1 MRSAFIIS
9 ILIFYVVHA
18 AHGQT
23 KIIDSLQQRIY
34 KTPNPQAKLQ
44 VILKLCEE
52 YRSLQR
58 DTLDYYARVAME
70 MAAQIGDVRSKDL
83 AQFALANS
91 HFRWGWMDSALY
103 VIEPL
108 FINNT
113 VENPATRDFYF
124 KLARQKA
131 MYYGNK
137 SRYPEALSLL
147 HQIVNEA
154 DKYSDSLTMG
164 ANLNSI
170 GSISLEKKEPYVAL
184 RWFKRAYAVTSSHP
198 KFDPILAAIYSNM
211 ADAFNQINKMDSAIA
226 YIEKGIRLF
235 RKTEN
240 LMNLAHVLQKKS
252 TIFLHAK
259 KIPEAEVALKEM
271 ISVRQQMNDG
281 SMWVDDNLALV
292 DFYLQT
298 NQVDKAIA
306 VCLQALYPVAS
317 PGGKETISFTRS
329 IHLRLSYHEALARC
343 YAVAGNK
350 KLEKET
356 LVKIELIKDSIN
368 QIEAAAKDSIYQAQ
382 ALADMK
388 AKYESQKRENT
399 ILQQEFSISR
409 KNYWIAGIII
419 FLLFAAILAW
429 VLFNG
434 YQKRQKIKTEL
445 LVEKEK
451 QSANEAVKQA
461 EENERK
467 RIAADLHD
475 NLGAYAASIASN
487 LDIIKGEVP
496 EEAPAT
502 GTAMELLNENSQA
515 MVAQLSDTIW
525 ALNKQTLSLT
535 AISDRIK
542 IFVKRIQ
549 PNHMGIAM
557 DVAEKVIDDIQMP
570 PTQAFHIFQ
579 IVQEAVTNVVKHSE
593 ATRLIIIISDEKGG
607 SIRIQDNGKGLQEKD
622 GSKRGGG
629 NGLASMQKRAEAA
642 GWQIQWEPVI
652 PSGTAVI
659 IQATTN

>member
-1 MRSAFIIS
+1 MRRVFFIS
-9 ILIFYVVHA
+9 IFLLYILHA
-18 AHGQT
+18 ADAQT

-34 KTPNPQAKLQ
+34 SAHNPQSKLQ
-44 VILKLCEE
+44 AILKLCEE

-58 DTLDYYARVAME
+58 DTLDYYSRVAME
-70 MAAQIGDVRSKDL
+70 MAAKIGDARSKDL

-147 HQIVNEA
+147 HQLVSEA

-184 RWFKRAYAVTSSHP
+184 RWFKRAHAVTSSHP

-211 ADAFNQINKMDSAIA
+211 ADAFNQINKTDSAIT
-226 YIEKGIRLF
+226 YIEKGIQLF
-235 RKTEN
+235 RKTQN

-259 KIPEAEVALKEM
+259 KLPEAEAALKEM

-292 DFYLQT
+292 DFYLET
-298 NQVDKAIA
+298 NQVDKAIT
-306 VCLQALYPVAS
+306 VCLQALYPVTS
-317 PGGKETISFTRS
+317 PDGNETVSFTRS

-350 KLEKET
+350 KLENET
-356 LVKIELIKDSIN
+356 LRKIESIKDSIN

-409 KNYWIAGIII
+409 KNYWIGGIII
-419 FLLFAAILAW
+419 FLLFAAILSW

-496 EEAPAT
+496 EAPTT

-549 PNHMGIAM
+549 PNHTGIAM
-557 DVAEKVIDDIQMP
+557 DVIEKLEDDIQMP

-579 IVQEAVTNVVKHSE
+579 IVQEAVTNVIKHSE
-593 ATRLIIIISDEKGG
+593 ATRLTITIADDKGG
-607 SIRIQDNGKGLQEKD
+607 RIAIQDNGKGMQEKD

-629 NGLASMQKRAEAA
+629 NGLVSMQKRAEAA
-642 GWQIQWEPVI
+642 GWEIQWQPVT
-652 PSGTAVI
+652 PSGTEVI
-659 IQATTN
+659 IQATAN